1 MLENGE
7 IVLPA
12 CKAHQVLELLVGYD
26 GAYTEFEYRV
36 CMRVPVWYVFSS
48 LLMTIIGENNHYLQH
63 RGWRTR
69 IRVGWHHPCHCPIGC
84 DRVKRFPRIM
94 VISSLYTSMT
104 FYSLPIIAASFL
116 RLKYPAMAKI
126 QSGYWTPI
134 FYHHALMLLKNPTRL
149 MIGIWYVYDW
159 AGPSSC

>member
-36 CMRVPVWYVFSS
+36 CMHVSVWYAFCS
-48 LLMTIIGENNHYLQH
+48 LLTMIIGENNHYLQH

-69 IRVGWHHPCHCPIGC
+69 IRIG
-84 DRVKRFPRIM
+84 
-94 VISSLYTSMT
+94 
-104 FYSLPIIAASFL
+104 
-116 RLKYPAMAKI
+116 
-126 QSGYWTPI
+126 
-134 FYHHALMLLKNPTRL
+134 
-149 MIGIWYVYDW
+149 
-159 AGPSSC
+159 